1 MDPEALEAIGIT
13 PENASEI
20 EALAA
25 VGIGEGDFD
34 DNHGVPPDLLELHE
48 ALEWQRA
55 VAEDEE

>member
-1 MDPEALEAIGIT
+1 MDPEALEALGIT
-13 PENASEI
+13 RENAREI

-34 DNHGVPPDLLELHE
+34 DNHSVPPDLLGLHE